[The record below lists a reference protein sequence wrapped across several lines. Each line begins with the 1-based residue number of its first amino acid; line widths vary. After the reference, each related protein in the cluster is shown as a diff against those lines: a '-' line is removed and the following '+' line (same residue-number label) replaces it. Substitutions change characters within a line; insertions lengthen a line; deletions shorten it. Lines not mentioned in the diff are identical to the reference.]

1 MTSRRGLTLSNQI
14 LLDTCDVREINEHV
28 LNYRQQQSKNKDK
41 DPFSK
46 AQILNL
52 FDKNVDIK
60 R

>member
-1 MTSRRGLTLSNQI
+1 MTSRRGLTLSSQI

-41 DPFSK
+41 DPFSE
-46 AQILNL
+46 AQIVNL